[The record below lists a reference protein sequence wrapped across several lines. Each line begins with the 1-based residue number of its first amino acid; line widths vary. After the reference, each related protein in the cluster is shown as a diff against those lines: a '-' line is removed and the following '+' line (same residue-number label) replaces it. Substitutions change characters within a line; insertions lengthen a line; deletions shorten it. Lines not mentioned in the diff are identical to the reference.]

1 MSTDERPEWVI
12 ATLDKYVGK
21 SAGAVTLPE
30 LGRNMQAEVTRIQAV
45 IDVVTKYKVPETEL
59 VRLRNKTQDL
69 LNILNAK
76 Q

>member
-1 MSTDERPEWVI
+1 MTTDARPEWVNQ
-12 ATLDKYVGK
+12 TLNKYVGK
-21 SAGAVTLPE
+21 KTGTVTLPE
-30 LGRNMQAEVTRIQAV
+30 LGRNMQAEFTRIQAV
-45 IDVVTKYKVPETEL
+45 IDVVSRHKVPTTEL

>member
-1 MSTDERPEWVI
+1 MTTDERPEWV
-12 ATLDKYVGK
+12 ARTLDKYVGK
-21 SAGAVTLPE
+21 KTGMATLPE

-45 IDVVTKYKVPETEL
+45 IDVVSKHRVPETER
-59 VRLRNKTQDL
+59 VRLRNKAQDL

>member
-1 MSTDERPEWVI
+1 MSTIERPDWV
-12 ATLDKYVGK
+12 ARTLEKYVGK
-21 SAGAVTLPE
+21 KAGVVALPE

-45 IDVVTKYKVPETEL
+45 IDVVSKHRVPATEL

>member
-1 MSTDERPEWVI
+1 MTTDTRPDWVA

-21 SAGAVTLPE
+21 RGVGLSLPA

-45 IDVVTKYKVPETEL
+45 IDVVTRHKVPETEL

>member
-1 MSTDERPEWVI
+1 MTTTERPAWVA

-21 SAGAVTLPE
+21 KAAVVTLPE

-45 IDVVTKYKVPETEL
+45 IDVVSKHRVPETEL
-59 VRLRNKTQDL
+59 VRLRNKAQDL

>member
-1 MSTDERPEWVI
+1 MSTNERPSWVN

-21 SAGAVTLPE
+21 KAAVVALPE
-30 LGRNMQAEVTRIQAV
+30 LGRNLQAEVTRIQAV
-45 IDVVTKYKVPETEL
+45 IDTVTKHKVPASEL
-59 VRLRNKTQDL
+59 VRLRNKAQDL